1 MSDVDTAADTAR
13 STMIALRVVALA
25 ALYFLCF
32 SAIAAALL
40 PPAPGAQ
47 PASDPVTAAGAL
59 LVMTAL
65 NSVVI
70 AYVVRRSRWS
80 GWTLA
85 AALWL
90 VLYGVTTV
98 MPQIESA
105 YFVTRLPAGM
115 LPRLF
120 LTGAIVSALVS
131 PLAVKLLGRWR
142 HGADTDSDAPR
153 LRLTAREWAV
163 RLAIV
168 VVAYLV
174 LYFGFGYYVAW
185 QSEAVRAYYGGVD
198 PGSFVA
204 QLRSVVRDTPMLVP
218 LQMLRALLWVAIA
231 VPVIRM
237 TTGPWWQAAL
247 CVALLFSVVMNS
259 QLLLPNPYMPRDV
272 RLTHLVET
280 ASSNFIF
287 GWVLVA
293 VLLGRRGRTSMRVAS
308 ASAA

>member
-1 MSDVDTAADTAR
+1 
-13 STMIALRVVALA
+13 MIALRVAALA
-25 ALYFLCF
+25 VLYFVCF
-32 SAIAAALL
+32 TAVAAALL
-40 PPAPGAQ
+40 PPAPGVP
-47 PASDPVTAAGAL
+47 PASDPVTAAWAL
-59 LVMTAL
+59 LAMTAA

-85 AALWL
+85 TALWL

-98 MPQIESA
+98 MPQIETA
-105 YFVTRLPAGM
+105 FFITRLPPGM

-120 LTGAIVSALVS
+120 LSGAIVTASIS
-131 PLAVKLLGRWR
+131 PIAVKLLGRWR
-142 HGADTDSDAPR
+142 EGADADAGDDAPR
-153 LRLTAREWAV
+153 LRLTAGEWVV

-198 PGSFVA
+198 PGSFAA
-204 QLRSVVRDTPMLVP
+204 QLRTVVRDTPLLVP
-218 LQMLRALLWVAIA
+218 LQVLRALLWVAIA

-237 TTGPWWQAAL
+237 TTGPWWRAAL
-247 CVALLFSVVMNS
+247 CVALLFAVVMNT
-259 QLLLPNPYMPRDV
+259 QLVLPNPYMPRDV
-272 RLTHLVET
+272 RLAHLVET

-293 VLLGRRGRTSMRVAS
+293 ALLWRRGGTPMRVAP
-308 ASAA
+308 ATAA

>member
-1 MSDVDTAADTAR
+1 
-13 STMIALRVVALA
+13 MIALRVAALA
-25 ALYFLCF
+25 VVYFVCF
-32 SAIAAALL
+32 AAVAAMLL
-40 PPAPGAQ
+40 PPAPGVQ
-47 PASDPVTAAGAL
+47 PASDPVTAACAL
-59 LVMTAL
+59 LVMTAA

-120 LTGAIVSALVS
+120 LAGAIVTALIS
-131 PLAVKLLGRWR
+131 PIAVRLLGRWR
-142 HGADTDSDAPR
+142 QGVIDVESPR
-153 LRLTAREWAV
+153 LSLTAREWVV

-168 VVAYLV
+168 VIAYLL

-185 QSEAVRAYYGGVD
+185 QSAAVRAYYGGVD
-198 PGSFVA
+198 PGSFVM
-204 QLRSVVRDTPMLVP
+204 QLRSVVRDTPLLVP
-218 LQMLRALLWVAIA
+218 LQVLRALLWVAIA
-231 VPVIRM
+231 IPVIRM

-247 CVALLFSVVMNS
+247 CVALLFAVVMCS
-259 QLLLPNPYMPRDV
+259 QLLLPNPYMPQDV

-293 VLLGRRGRTSMRVAS
+293 TLLWRRGRAPMHVAPTP
-308 ASAA
+308 AA

>member
-1 MSDVDTAADTAR
+1 
-13 STMIALRVVALA
+13 MIALR
-25 ALYFLCF
+25 
-32 SAIAAALL
+32 
-40 PPAPGAQ
+40 
-47 PASDPVTAAGAL
+47 
-59 LVMTAL
+59 
-65 NSVVI
+65 VVI

-85 AALWL
+85 VTLWL

-105 YFVTRLPAGM
+105 YFITRLPAGM

-120 LTGAIVSALVS
+120 VAGALVSALLA

-142 HGADTDSDAPR
+142 QGASGESVWV
-153 LRLTAREWAV
+153 RLTAREWVV

-185 QSEAVRAYYGGVD
+185 KNEAVRAYYGGVD
-198 PGSFVA
+198 PGGFMA
-204 QLRSVVRDTPMLVP
+204 QLRAVVRDTPLLVP
-218 LQMLRALLWVAIA
+218 LQVVRALLWVAIA
-231 VPVIRM
+231 VPVIHM
-237 TTGPWWQAAL
+237 TSGPWWQAAL
-247 CVALLFSVVMNS
+247 CVALLFAVVMNT
-259 QLLLPNPYMPRDV
+259 QLLLPNPYMPQDV

-293 VLLGRRGRTSMRVAS
+293 ALLWHRRGANVHDGPAP
-308 ASAA
+308 AA

>member
-1 MSDVDTAADTAR
+1 
-13 STMIALRVVALA
+13 MIVLRVA
-25 ALYFLCF
+25 ALTVLYFVCF
-32 SAIAAALL
+32 AAIAAAVL
-40 PPAPGAQ
+40 PPAPGVQ
-47 PASDPVTAAGAL
+47 PASDPVSAACAL
-59 LVMTAL
+59 LVMTAS

-105 YFVTRLPAGM
+105 YFITRLPPGM

-120 LTGAIVSALVS
+120 VAGAIVTALVS

-142 HGADTDSDAPR
+142 QGATDAESPR
-153 LRLTAREWAV
+153 LPLTARDWIV

-174 LYFGFGYYVAW
+174 LYFGFGYFVAW
-185 QSEAVRAYYGGVD
+185 KSEAVRAYYGGSD
-198 PGSFVA
+198 PGSFAV
-204 QLRSVVRDTPMLVP
+204 QLRTVVRDTPMLVP
-218 LQMLRALLWVAIA
+218 LQVLRALLWVAIA
-231 VPVIRM
+231 IPVIRM
-237 TTGPWWQAAL
+237 TTGPWWQSAL
-247 CVALLFSVVMNS
+247 CVALLFTVVMNS
-259 QLLLPNPYMPRDV
+259 QLLLPNPYMPQDV

-287 GWVLVA
+287 GWVLVTA
-293 VLLGRRGRTSMRVAS
+293 LLWRRGGTPTYVAP
-308 ASAA
+308 APPG

>member
-1 MSDVDTAADTAR
+1 
-13 STMIALRVVALA
+13 MIVLRVAALA
-25 ALYFLCF
+25 VLYFVCF
-32 SAIAAALL
+32 AAIAAAVL
-40 PPAPGAQ
+40 PPAPGVQ
-47 PASDPVTAAGAL
+47 PASDPVSAACAL
-59 LVMTAL
+59 LVMTAS

-105 YFVTRLPAGM
+105 YFITRLPRGM

-120 LTGAIVSALVS
+120 VAGAIVTALVS

-142 HGADTDSDAPR
+142 QGATDAESPR
-153 LRLTAREWAV
+153 LPLTARDWIV

-174 LYFGFGYYVAW
+174 LYFGFGYFVAW
-185 QSEAVRAYYGGVD
+185 KSEAVRAYYGGSD
-198 PGSFVA
+198 PGSFAV
-204 QLRSVVRDTPMLVP
+204 QLRTVVRDTPMLVP
-218 LQMLRALLWVAIA
+218 LQVLRALLWVAIA
-231 VPVIRM
+231 IPVIRM

-247 CVALLFSVVMNS
+247 CVALLFTVVMNS
-259 QLLLPNPYMPRDV
+259 QLLLPNPYMPQDV

-293 VLLGRRGRTSMRVAS
+293 ALLWRRGGTPTHVAP
-308 ASAA
+308 APPA

>member
-1 MSDVDTAADTAR
+1 
-13 STMIALRVVALA
+13 MIVLRVAALT
-25 ALYFLCF
+25 ALYFACF
-32 SAIAAALL
+32 AGIAAAVL
-40 PPAPGAQ
+40 PPAPGVQ
-47 PASDPVTAAGAL
+47 PASDPVSAACAL
-59 LVMTAL
+59 LVMTAS

-85 AALWL
+85 MALWL
-90 VLYGVTTV
+90 VLYGVTTF

-105 YFVTRLPAGM
+105 YFVTRLPPGM

-120 LTGAIVSALVS
+120 VAGAIVTALVS

-142 HGADTDSDAPR
+142 QGATDVESPR
-153 LRLTAREWAV
+153 LPLTARDWIV

-174 LYFGFGYYVAW
+174 LYFGFGYFVAW
-185 QSEAVRAYYGGVD
+185 KSEAVRAYYGGSD
-198 PGSFVA
+198 PGSFAA
-204 QLRSVVRDTPMLVP
+204 QFRTVVRDTPMLVP
-218 LQMLRALLWVAIA
+218 LQVLRALLWVAIA
-231 VPVIRM
+231 IPVIRM

-247 CVALLFSVVMNS
+247 CVALLFAVVMCS
-259 QLLLPNPYMPRDV
+259 QLLLPNPYMPQDV

-293 VLLGRRGRTSMRVAS
+293 ALLWRRHGAPMHVAPPTP
-308 ASAA
+308 A

>member
-1 MSDVDTAADTAR
+1 
-13 STMIALRVVALA
+13 MIALRVA
-25 ALYFLCF
+25 ALSVLYFVCF
-32 SAIAAALL
+32 AAVAAVLL
-40 PPAPGAQ
+40 PLAPGVQ
-47 PASDPVTAAGAL
+47 PASDPVTAACAL
-59 LVMTAL
+59 LVMTAS

-70 AYVVRRSRWS
+70 AYVVRRSHWS

-98 MPQIESA
+98 MPQIETA
-105 YFVTRLPAGM
+105 YFVTRLPVGV

-120 LTGAIVSALVS
+120 LSGAIVTALIS

-142 HGADTDSDAPR
+142 QGATGIESPR
-153 LRLTAREWAV
+153 LQLTAREWVA

-168 VVAYLV
+168 VAAYLV

-185 QSEAVRAYYGGVD
+185 QSEAVRSYYGGVD
-198 PGSFVA
+198 PGSFTA
-204 QLRSVVRDTPMLVP
+204 QFRTVVRDTPLLVP
-218 LQMLRALLWVAIA
+218 LQVLRALLWVAIA

-247 CVALLFSVVMNS
+247 CVALLFAVVMNT

-272 RLTHLVET
+272 RLAHLVET

-293 VLLGRRGRTSMRVAS
+293 TLLWHRGGTPMR
-308 ASAA
+308 AATAPAA